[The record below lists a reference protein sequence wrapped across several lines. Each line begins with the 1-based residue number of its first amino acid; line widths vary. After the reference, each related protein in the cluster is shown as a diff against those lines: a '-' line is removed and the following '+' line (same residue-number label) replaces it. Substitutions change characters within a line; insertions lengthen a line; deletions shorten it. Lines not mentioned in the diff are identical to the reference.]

1 MMGSSDWN
9 DQLDFFNSDQFDT
22 IVKFLVDRKRQGVKI
37 FPSNRNILRAFEL
50 TPFNDVKV
58 VILGQDPYYRKG
70 QAQGLAFSVPNEIRL
85 PPSLRNIYKELESDL
100 GIKRDRGDLTD
111 WATQGV
117 LLLNTTLTVEEGS
130 PDSHKNLGWRKLTK
144 EVITTLNDERERLV
158 FILWGAKA
166 QAFATYLDS
175 DKHCVIM
182 STHPSPLSAH
192 RGFFGSKPF
201 SKTNVYLKNN
211 GLPEILWNW
220 HGN

>member
-1 MMGSSDWN
+1 MGSSDWN